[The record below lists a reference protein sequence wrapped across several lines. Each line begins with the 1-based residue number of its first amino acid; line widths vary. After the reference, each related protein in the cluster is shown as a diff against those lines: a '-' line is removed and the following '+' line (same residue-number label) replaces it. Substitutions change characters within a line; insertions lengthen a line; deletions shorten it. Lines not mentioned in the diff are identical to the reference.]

1 MGTHSRKLHTLII
14 DKKNTENNFSS
25 STKGNSAPAVVVVD
39 GDDDKDDHQSEI
51 NCLRK
56 SVRWFREAVARVKSN
71 WLCSVFMWFIEPLD
85 VSCFWTEYD
94 YAKSSTNNYK
104 SFDAFRD
111 NVTKD
116 DEKDTEKY
124 LVGGT
129 FSLIACCK
137 FCLSIYLSI

>member
-14 DKKNTENNFSS
+14 DKKNVDNNFSS
-25 STKGNSAPAVVVVD
+25 STKGNSATAAATAAADVD
-39 GDDDKDDHQSEI
+39 GDDDKDDYPSEI

-56 SVRWFREAVARVKSN
+56 SIRWSRDFIARVKTN
-71 WLCSVFMWFIEPLD
+71 WIYSVFMWFIEPLD
-85 VSCFWTEYD
+85 ISCFWTDYD

-137 FCLSIYLSI
+137 L